1 MERAP
6 VLNSME
12 AKPKTRAGGRRYNCF
27 DPLSIQ
33 GALMIV
39 CFHCRAYN
47 LHCLMNS
54 TNSIASKKGTKAT
67 SGNPYANGD
76 HIKYE
81 GDENDPRYPFRW
93 LSSCVPLLLVFG
105 FSRISYILCIGVI

>member
-12 AKPKTRAGGRRYNCF
+12 AKPKTRAGGRRCNCF

-54 TNSIASKKGTKAT
+54 TNSIIASKKGTEAT

-76 HIKYE
+76 
-81 GDENDPRYPFRW
+81 ENDPMVVDRGFLFSLRDG
-93 LSSCVPLLLVFG
+93 LVR
-105 FSRISYILCIGVI
+105 S